1 MVTRKKKVTRTSV
14 CLSWDLFY
22 LGWSLPLIGWI
33 LWSLPREYLSA
44 TIPSCWT
51 NVTINGT
58 EFKLCT
64 NSVPREAAQSTCA
77 SINMTLA
84 VIYSQY
90 VFDYWHKLL
99 AYNFSKNEI
108 WVGATFKLN
117 VSAFVW
123 DTGGSVPQSFMTS
136 GTNLSSCCVSGMC
149 LRFYTNQYLQ
159 QLNCSDSRGFLC
171 QEVTKTSALTT
182 AALQETTTWAELT
195 AESFRDATTQGS
207 TLSSSVPTGT
217 AVKTEPQTTSLLTDS
232 ITRTNTSATEM
243 TPLLNGA
250 TTEATTILESA
261 AILTETSSD
270 GSPSETTATSLRQ
283 GEQSTTTV
291 PTIPGSIATTIPST
305 TIWTVTSSAGNVS
318 TTTAAVSDCICG
330 CHVIDIPNNK
340 TLRDALVAEETE
352 KIKEHL
358 LLHIETLSSYIRKK
372 MSIMD
377 NRPSAKFVGGVGI
390 VVMVTSFLLIVLMD
404 TTHIFQCSQRQ
415 CQKSTKSS
423 SKGNTPDST
432 PSN

>member
-1 MVTRKKKVTRTSV
+1 MLTRKKKVTKKSV

-33 LWSLPREYLSA
+33 LWSLPRQCLSA
-44 TIPSCWT
+44 TVPSCWT
-51 NVTINGT
+51 NVTVNGT

-64 NSVPREAAQSTCA
+64 NSVPREAAQNTCA
-77 SINMTLA
+77 NINMTLA

-99 AYNFSKNEI
+99 ANNFSKNEI
-108 WVGATFKLN
+108 WVGATFKVN

-123 DTGGSVPQSFMTS
+123 DTGGTVPQSFIS
-136 GTNLSSCCVSGMC
+136 SLTNLSKYNGMC
-149 LRFYTNQYLQ
+149 LRFYTDQYL
-159 QLNCSDSRGFLC
+159 LERNCSDSRGFLC
-171 QEVTKTSALTT
+171 QEVTKTSVLTT
-182 AALQETTTWAELT
+182 AALQETTTGAELT
-195 AESFRDATTQGS
+195 TESFRDATTQGS
-207 TLSSSVPTGT
+207 TLSSSVPTST

-232 ITRTNTSATEM
+232 ISRSNTSATDM
-243 TPLLNGA
+243 TPLLNEA
-250 TTEATTILESA
+250 TTEATTTSESA

-270 GSPSETTATSLRQ
+270 GWPSETAATSLRQ

-291 PTIPGSIATTIPST
+291 STIPGSIATTIPST
-305 TIWTVTSSAGNVS
+305 TLLTVTSSAGNVS

-330 CHVIDIPNNK
+330 CQVIDIPNNK

-390 VVMVTSFLLIVLMD
+390 IVMVTSFMLIVLMD
-404 TTHIFQCSQRQ
+404 TTHIFQCSHRQ
-415 CQKSTKSS
+415 CQKSTRSR
-423 SKGNTPDST
+423 SKGNTPNIT